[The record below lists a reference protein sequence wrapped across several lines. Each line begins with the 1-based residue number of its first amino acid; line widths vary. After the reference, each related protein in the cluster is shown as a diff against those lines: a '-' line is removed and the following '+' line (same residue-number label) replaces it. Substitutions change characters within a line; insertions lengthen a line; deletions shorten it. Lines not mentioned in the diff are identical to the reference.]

1 MPIYCLNHFEVYSSV
16 MVSTFL
22 SVHPSPE
29 LFSSCKP
36 DTLGPLNTKS
46 PFPSPSNSWQPPFY
60 FVSVFDDSASF
71 IYVESY
77 SGGDWLLS
85 LSLIS
90 LRLPHVAWVR
100 ISFLFEAE

>member
-16 MVSTFL
+16 VVSTFL

-46 PFPSPSNSWQPPFY
+46 PFPSPLQQL
-60 FVSVFDDSASF
+60 AAT
-71 IYVESY
+71 I
-77 SGGDWLLS
+77 LLC
-85 LSLIS
+85 LC
-90 LRLPHVAWVR
+90 
-100 ISFLFEAE
+100 F